1 MAVIDDFDEL
11 CLQRSSS
18 ARKLAIP
25 GLSDQQG
32 ASHALT
38 HMKPSLGQA
47 LRRHVPLDGHHW
59 HEAKDLIDVDNNA
72 RRMLWQCLPWSA
84 KVSSGQFA
92 HTSISVG

>member
-25 GLSDQQG
+25 GLSNQQG

-38 HMKPSLGQA
+38 HMTPSPEQA

-59 HEAKDLIDVDNNA
+59 HEARGLTDVDNNA
-72 RRMLWQCLPWSA
+72 RRMLWQCLSWSA
-84 KVSSGQFA
+84 MVSSGQIA